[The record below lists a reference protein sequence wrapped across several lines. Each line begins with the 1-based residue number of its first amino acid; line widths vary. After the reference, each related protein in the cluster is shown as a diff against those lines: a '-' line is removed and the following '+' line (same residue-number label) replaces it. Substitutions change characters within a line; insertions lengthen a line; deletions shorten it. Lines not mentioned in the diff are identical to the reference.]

1 MYRKGVI
8 TMKQNLKKTLLV
20 SMVVGAFFFAFALS
34 ACDQTTDTDTE
45 EANGD
50 TQPPAQV
57 FQIGFV
63 QPVEHPAFVEILDG
77 FLAEMAAQGYVEGEN
92 FELDFQNAQGDN
104 ATLST
109 IADRFVTQEKDLILS
124 LGTGAT
130 QTMRAKTDTMPI
142 LGAAIT
148 SFTVAELVESNEAPG
163 GNVTGTSD
171 MAPIVKQVD
180 LMLEILPDT
189 ETVGFIYNSGE
200 ANSVEGVD
208 LIREELESRG
218 IATREATVTG
228 TGDVQQAMASLLRD
242 VDVIYTPTDNTIASA
257 MAMVGE
263 MSIEAGVPVI
273 PGASTMVEE
282 GGLATAGVNYYELGR
297 VTALMAIELLH
308 GADPATMPVRI
319 MTDESDIFINGD
331 VADALGITIP
341 AELEDAVFRAGQ

>member
-1 MYRKGVI
+1 
-8 TMKQNLKKTLLV
+8 MKQNFKKMLLV

-34 ACDQTTDTDTE
+34 ACEQTTDTET
-45 EANGD
+45 NGTND
-50 TQPPAQV
+50 EPQIQQV

-63 QPVEHPAFVEILDG
+63 QPVEHPAFTEVLDG
-77 FLAEMAAQGYVEGEN
+77 FLAEMQAQGYTEGEH

-109 IADRFVTQEKDLILS
+109 IADRFVAQDKDLILS

-148 SFTVAELVESNEAPG
+148 SFTAADLVDSNETPG

-171 MAPIVKQVD
+171 MAPTAKQAELLLE
-180 LMLEILPDT
+180 LMPDT

-200 ANSVEGVD
+200 ANSVEGINLMRD
-208 LIREELESRG
+208 ELKSRG

-228 TGDVQQAMASLLRD
+228 TGDVQQAMTSLLRD

-257 MAMVGE
+257 MAMVGD
-263 MSIEAGVPVI
+263 MSVESGVPVI

-308 GADPATMPVRI
+308 GADPATTPVRV
-319 MTDESDIFINGD
+319 MTEESDIFINGD
-331 VADALGITIP
+331 VADALGISIP
-341 AELEDAVFRAGQ
+341 AHLEEAVFRASE

>member
-1 MYRKGVI
+1 
-8 TMKQNLKKTLLV
+8 MKQNFKKMLLV
-20 SMVVGAFFFAFALS
+20 SMVVGAFFFAFTLS
-34 ACDQTTDTDTE
+34 ACEQTTDTETE
-45 EANGD
+45 GANGEP
-50 TQPPAQV
+50 QVQQV

-63 QPVEHPAFVEILDG
+63 QPVEHPAFTEVLEG
-77 FLAEMAAQGYVEGEN
+77 FLAEMEVQGYVEGEH

-109 IADRFVTQEKDLILS
+109 IADRFVAQDKDLILS

-148 SFTVAELVESNEAPG
+148 SFTAADLVDSNEAPG

-171 MAPIVKQVD
+171 MAPTAKQAE
-180 LMLEILPDT
+180 LLLELIPDA

-200 ANSVEGVD
+200 ANSVEGVN
-208 LIREELESRG
+208 LMREELEGRG

-228 TGDVQQAMASLLRD
+228 TGDVQQAMTSLIRE
-242 VDVIYTPTDNTIASA
+242 VDVIYTPTDNTVASA
-257 MAMVGE
+257 MAMVGS
-263 MSIEAGVPVI
+263 MSVESGVPVI

-297 VTALMAIELLH
+297 VTAMMAIDLLH
-308 GADPATMPVRI
+308 GADPATTPVRV
-319 MTDESDIFINGD
+319 MTEESDIFINGD
-331 VADALGITIP
+331 VADALGINIP
-341 AELEDAVFRAGQ
+341 AHLAEAVTRASE